1 MLLWSIGIVCARGM
15 ESLWI
20 IFSILRLL
28 VPYGMLFLVTLGF
41 LGLCLDKWL
50 TCLPIGG
57 LVAVLRVLLC
67 GRWCLLAS
75 CDDNGGKK
83 MTEVS
88 KMARQNID
96 P

>member
-1 MLLWSIGIVCARGM
+1 MCKRNGESVDHLLHSEVACA
-15 ESLWI
+15 LWNAF
-20 IFSILRLL
+20 FSH
-28 VPYGMLFLVTLGF
+28 FGF
-41 LGLCLDKWL
+41 PGLCLDKCL
-50 TCLPIGG
+50 TCLLVGG